1 MFSENIVFI
10 DVSTSLL
17 NPNNN
22 KNIKNN
28 SNNDDKN
35 KSKNKYNNKMIK

>member
-1 MFSENIVFI
+1 MFLENIVFI
-10 DVSTSLL
+10 DVSTGLL
-17 NPNNN
+17 NPNNQN

-35 KSKNKYNNKMIK
+35 KS